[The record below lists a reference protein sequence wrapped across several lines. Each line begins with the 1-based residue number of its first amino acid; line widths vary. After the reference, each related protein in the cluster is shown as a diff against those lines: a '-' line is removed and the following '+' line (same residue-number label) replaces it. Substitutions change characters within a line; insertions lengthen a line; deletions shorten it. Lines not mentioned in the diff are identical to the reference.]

1 MRSVVAVVS
10 ALVLVVSATPAAG
23 QRRARFGPTI
33 TTISLEDLGGGSHSF
48 TALGGTLALL
58 TGDDNEIALGVTRYR
73 DLSPDNCVR
82 ELTFF
87 SFDSYFYPIGARGI
101 APYAVTEV
109 GLGNLKES
117 VPQFGC
123 GLLPNVSTSTQIG
136 IAYGLGLRVTAGRWI
151 AAMVEGRFFQ
161 MPNSAIQALE
171 ARANV
176 SMTFGSPRQG
186 NFQGGTLGPVVSY
199 LIPISG
205 SLEARAPFVG
215 VRFRRDTKK
224 KSTVGLQIDYAQLK
238 ITEGCSTGSCEPL
251 AILFAPGYETSWH
264 ASWGRFY
271 GGAGLILAGFPQEGP
286 DRGIA
291 QGLQGGLGAD
301 VFNGKSVMTNI
312 NARLVFLQR
321 KSKENV
327 FGVQVGVSI
336 SSRLNRPT
344 PPAPTAPNPA
354 HNPAQY

>member
-1 MRSVVAVVS
+1 MRSVVAVVF
-10 ALVLVVSATPAAG
+10 ALVLVVAASPAAG
-23 QRRARFGPTI
+23 QRRARLGPTI
-33 TTISLEDLGGGSHSF
+33 TSIALEDLTGGSHSF

-58 TGDDNEIALGVTRYR
+58 TGDDNEIGLGVTRYH

-82 ELTFF
+82 QLTYF
-87 SFDSYFYPIGARGI
+87 SLDSYFYPIGARGI

-117 VPQFGC
+117 TPQFGC
-123 GLLPNVSTSTQIG
+123 GLLPNVTTSTQIG
-136 IAYGLGLRVTAGRWI
+136 IAYGLGLRVTGGRWI
-151 AAMVEGRFFQ
+151 AAMIEGRFLQ

-171 ARANV
+171 ARAHV
-176 SMTFGSPRQG
+176 AMTFGSPRHG

-205 SLEARAPFVG
+205 PLQGRAPFLG

-224 KSTVGLQIDYAQLK
+224 KSTVGLQVDYAQLK
-238 ITEGCSTGSCEPL
+238 ITAGCSTGSCEPL
-251 AILFAPGYETSWH
+251 AILFAPGYETSFH

-271 GGAGLILAGFPQEGP
+271 GGLGVMLAGFPQEGP

-291 QGLQGGLGAD
+291 QGLHGGVGAD

-321 KSKENV
+321 KTRENV
-327 FGVQVGVSI
+327 FGVQIGLSVSP
-336 SSRLNRPT
+336 RLNRPSA
-344 PPAPTAPNPA
+344 PAPTTP
-354 HNPAQY
+354 NPAQY